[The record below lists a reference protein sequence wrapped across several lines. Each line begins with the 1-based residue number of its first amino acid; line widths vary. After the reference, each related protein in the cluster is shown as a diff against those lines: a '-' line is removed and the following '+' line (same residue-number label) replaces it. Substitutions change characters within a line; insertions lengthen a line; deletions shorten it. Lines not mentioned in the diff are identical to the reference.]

1 MDTLKNSE
9 DLSRRLLQNLDN
21 FSNVLKKEER
31 WVSRQHI
38 WIKHDTN

>member
-21 FSNVLKKEER
+21 FSNVLKKEEHGKMSQPTAH
-31 WVSRQHI
+31 V
-38 WIKHDTN
+38 D